1 MDQQLDLC
9 QKADEALAEAAELAD
24 RGKFQQAKWLL
35 EATDRDFD
43 FSKAGE
49 PDSTQ
54 TLIAEVYSM
63 TEKRRHQVKSE
74 SKRVLDLIRADQL
87 LEQSTRA
94 DDFPQL
100 LAALEVAN
108 AVQDNT
114 YLKQRAAKV
123 IDQVDRLLQSG
134 PALVTLKTRPD
145 EEQTTPAGG
154 NVA

>member
-1 MDQQLDLC
+1 MC

-43 FSKAGE
+43 FSKPGE
-49 PDSTQ
+49 LDSTQ
-54 TLIAEVYSM
+54 TLMAEVYSM

-100 LAALEVAN
+100 LAALEVATT
-108 AVQDNT
+108 VQDNT

-134 PALVTLKTRPD
+134 PALVTLKTRPE

-154 NVA
+154 DVA